1 MGRARSS
8 KCRCLSGKGDPARGS
23 FLFSQS
29 LSSTELHSAP
39 LRKLVRE
46 ESQSCTTSRPERPLR
61 QGTTPA
67 RPATLGLEQAYVGP
81 WAPLPEMG
89 PPLRQ
94 SGNLGVLVTSHG
106 HTPLFGDP
114 LAFLGNL
121 RKEEGRV
128 LHTVFLLITEE
139 TSPSWG
145 REA

>member
-89 PPLRQ
+89 PPLKQ

-128 LHTVFLLITEE
+128 LHTVFLLTTEE